1 MYDRMNTKDLTSNR
15 KLLAMMIGV
24 ALCAAVGLSLAYA
37 QTTTT
42 TDTTAG
48 TTQGQSSQGNAPPQ
62 IQGSVNLPQQLLAS
76 VHVKFTDAANT
87 AASNVPNGQVIGG
100 SLTVMQGYVVYNF
113 KVIDGKNIYSV
124 IVDAGDGKLLYTS
137 QGHPIQIDSLFGM
150 EHPGMMHKS
159 HMGAGA
165 WKSHG
170 SSTPTSPSS
179 GTQ

>member
-1 MYDRMNTKDLTSNR
+1 MNTKDLTSNR

-24 ALCAAVGLSLAYA
+24 ALSAAVGLSLAYA

-42 TDTTAG
+42 NTTTG
-48 TTQGQSSQGNAPPQ
+48 TTQEQGSQGNAPPQ

-87 AASNVPNGQVIGG
+87 AASNVTNGQVIGG

-137 QGHPIQIDSLFGM
+137 QGHPIQIGSLFGM
-150 EHPGMMHKS
+150 GHPGMMHKS